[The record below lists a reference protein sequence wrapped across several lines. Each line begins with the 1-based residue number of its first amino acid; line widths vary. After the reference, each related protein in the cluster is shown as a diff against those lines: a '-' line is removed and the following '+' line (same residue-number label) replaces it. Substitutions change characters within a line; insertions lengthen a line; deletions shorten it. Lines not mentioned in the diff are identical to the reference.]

1 MRARRTAQYFTI
13 ADTVD
18 MAECA
23 YCRDCLPR
31 LPEILHTRYESVLF
45 IHSQNLATYAL
56 TAVLSLTHP
65 SAASSDT
72 LTPQEIDEVCEAWQ
86 PEPLVTEEAINSVV
100 KRKDRVV
107 TKQQKGCRVE
117 VDGKVLSLLAL
128 QVQQYKY

>member
-1 MRARRTAQYFTI
+1 
-13 ADTVD
+13 

-23 YCRDCLPR
+23 YCRDCLPC
-31 LPEILHTRYESVLF
+31 LPEILHTRYESV
-45 IHSQNLATYAL
+45 SQNLATYAL
-56 TAVLSLTHP
+56 KAVLSLTHP

-128 QVQQYKY
+128 LVQQYKY